1 MDDPVGPVER
11 EHRLQRLALE
21 GQLAVGVV
29 LEDPEAVLGGELD
42 QPHPLLRRER
52 AAGRVVEV
60 GDDVGE
66 LDRPLGERRLEG
78 AEVEPVGLQRHRHQ
92 LDAEPLQ
99 QQQRAVV
106 GRLLDDD
113 PVAGLEQVLEQH
125 RRPPPASR
133 WRPSPARRRARR
145 AARRSTGRAPDAR
158 SRCRR
163 RAPFPSPRRAPAP
176 PPPAPPRGAGCRRW
190 APREQRK
197 SCRQPSPS
205 TLATEG
211 RQRSAR
217 RPGRRTL
224 HETGSRP
231 RGPDPGVPADHVG
244 MVRVGVKRLVLFRGS
259 PRRSPRR
266 SRKS

>member
-1 MDDPVGPVER
+1 MDDPLGRVDR

-42 QPHPLLRRER
+42 QPHPLLGRER

-66 LDRPLGERRLEG
+66 LDRPLGERRFERR
-78 AEVEPVGLQRHRHQ
+78 EVEPVGLQRHRHQ

-125 RRPPPASR
+125 PAASSEPLAIITCPAS
-133 WRPSPARRRARR
+133 SP
-145 AARRSTGRAPDAR
+145 P
-158 SRCRR
+158 C
-163 RAPFPSPRRAPAP
+163 
-176 PPPAPPRGAGCRRW
+176 
-190 APREQRK
+190 
-197 SCRQPSPS
+197 
-205 TLATEG
+205 
-211 RQRSAR
+211 RSATHWQS
-217 RPGRRTL
+217 PGW
-224 HETGSRP
+224 P
-231 RGPDPGVPADHVG
+231 IPVP
-244 MVRVGVKRLVLFRGS
+244 
-259 PRRSPRR
+259 
-266 SRKS
+266 